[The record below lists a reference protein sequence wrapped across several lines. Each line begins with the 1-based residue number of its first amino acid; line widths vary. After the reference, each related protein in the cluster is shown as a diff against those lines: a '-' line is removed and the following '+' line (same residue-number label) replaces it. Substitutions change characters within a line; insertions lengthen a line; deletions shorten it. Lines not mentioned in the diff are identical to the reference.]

1 MTGMNVSPRG
11 MNVNRLL
18 IVLALAGLLVA
29 CTDQGTGES
38 DQPIGSAAS
47 SGAMSSEGTTGSAS
61 AACEEAFAPIA
72 EMGLTEFSELGDL
85 ADEVEATV
93 ESCESV
99 ADWTAGAQGAIGAE
113 VNPNAAAFLLGTTCD
128 DPSLADTPVCEE
140 LAAS

>member
-1 MTGMNVSPRG
+1 MPGMVVSSRG

-29 CTDQGTGES
+29 CTDQGTGTS
-38 DQPIGSAAS
+38 DQPIGSSAS
-47 SGAMSSEGTTGSAS
+47 MGPMSSEGAMGSAS

-72 EMGLTEFSELGDL
+72 EMGLSEFSELGDL
-85 ADEVEATV
+85 TDEVAATV

-99 ADWTAGAQGAIGAE
+99 DDWVAGAQTALGTD
-113 VNPNAAAFLLGTTCD
+113 VNPNTARFLLGTTCN
-128 DPSLADTPVCEE
+128 DPSLADTAICEE